1 MQIEKPLINDCFCVS
16 NIVKTL
22 RSNYLGFCS
31 NLPVKFDI
39 FLKRSLLFNSFLLS
53 FSVYKKTL
61 SLKNLKARTAMNVKI
76 SVFVVCVETIIHLL

>member
-16 NIVKTL
+16 NILKTL

-31 NLPVKFDI
+31 NLLVKFDI

-61 SLKNLKARTAMNVKI
+61 
-76 SVFVVCVETIIHLL
+76 